1 MIGDYLLIDLYII
14 SSEGTYIYL
23 MGGNMKEKAIILIGI
38 MLSCKH
44 LSLGMGGG
52 ELLFISPTN

>member
-1 MIGDYLLIDLYII
+1 
-14 SSEGTYIYL
+14 
-23 MGGNMKEKAIILIGI
+23 MKEKAIILIGI